1 MTTTQRGTL
10 TSIILRGRKMLRY
23 SEYDYLT
30 QCLNQEQKKQVLLG
44 DEHGLSYKEIRCYA
58 TNRFKVHEMIMIRET
73 LENLPSQSQ
82 RMQVV
87 LGIDNYLSVEDVL
100 RYADP
105 KYDATQMC
113 AFREALE
120 YGKNYIWRRI
130 DKDEEKRKIQGIMML
145 FNDEQKEQ
153 ISLGI
158 SHKLSYCQILVY
170 ADPRLSVEK
179 MSLLREQLEGG
190 DKLNS
195 IKTYAKPEFSL
206 EQMQLFSPNI
216 DFSIFPFCLIVNS
229 KFTCDQIKLLLH
241 YSKLD
246 LSELPKIV
254 ANPEF
259 SIELMNML
267 FRCYFDYSLS
277 IDEIKFCAN
286 PVFTPSHVRKIIQ
299 GFKSGLSVEQMEK
312 CVIPGSTPESIEN
325 NILLYKQSLRQQQ
338 KEEYQ
343 LECKIRKQ
351 HDEAHLPYNFVKE
364 KDDDFYYNFPSK
376 NEMLLIQA
384 ARPHIVSGTLSSI
397 VKKR

>member
-1 MTTTQRGTL
+1 M
-10 TSIILRGRKMLRY
+10 SIIFGGIKMLRY
-23 SEYDYLT
+23 SEEYDYLT
-30 QCLNQEQKKQVLLG
+30 QYLNQEQKKQVLLG

-58 TNRFKVHEMIMIRET
+58 SNLFKVREMIMIRET

-87 LGIDNYLSVEDVL
+87 LGIDNGLSVEDML
-100 RYADP
+100 RYANP
-105 KYDATQMC
+105 KYDETQMN

-130 DKDEEKRKIQGIMML
+130 DKDEEKRKIQGITML

-158 SHKLSYCQILVY
+158 EHELSYCQILVY

-190 DKLNS
+190 AKLGS
-195 IKTYAKPEFSL
+195 VKKYANPEFSL
-206 EQMQLFSPNI
+206 EQMQLFPTNI

-241 YSKLD
+241 YSNIKLY
-246 LSELPKIV
+246 LSKEIAHELLKIV

-259 SIELMNML
+259 SVDFMYIL
-267 FRCYFDYSLS
+267 FKCYFDDNLS
-277 IDEIKFCAN
+277 KDEIKFCAN
-286 PVFTPSHVRKIIQ
+286 PVFTVSHVWEIIQ
-299 GFKSGLSVEQMEK
+299 GFKSGLSIEQMKK
-312 CVIPGSTPESIEN
+312 CVIPGATPERIKN
-325 NILLYKQSLRQQQ
+325 NIFYCEQSLRQQQ

-343 LECKIRKQ
+343 REYKIRKQ

-364 KDDDFYYNFPSK
+364 KDDDFYHNVPSK
-376 NEMLLIQA
+376 NEMILRQA
-384 ARPHIVSGTLSSI
+384 VIHHIISGTYNTI
-397 VKKR
+397 GKKR